1 MVVSVSAG
9 ARGILRIVS
18 TPSTTRDFTYLDAP
32 GPIAFAHRGGAAT
45 APENT
50 MAAFA
55 QAIAAGY
62 RYVETDVHA
71 TADGKVV
78 VFHDATL
85 DRVTGQRGRI
95 AQLPWTAVSAA
106 RVHGTEPIPLLEDVL
121 GTWPHVRFNIDVKAG
136 PAVGPLADVLRRT
149 NAIGRVGITSFSD
162 RRLRRIRALLGPKL
176 CTALGPREVLR
187 LRNASWW
194 GRPGAGATP
203 GVPCVQIPIRFGLT
217 LTDRRLVDHAHACG
231 LAVHVW
237 TIDDPAVMNGLLDL
251 GVDGIMTDR
260 IGALREVYEARG
272 LWAA

>member
-1 MVVSVSAG
+1 VT
-9 ARGILRIVS
+9 
-18 TPSTTRDFTYLDAP
+18 TPSTTRDFAYLDGPA
-32 GPIAFAHRGGAAT
+32 PIAFAHRGGAAT

-62 RYVETDVHA
+62 RYVETDIHA

-85 DRVTGQRGRI
+85 DRVTGRRGRI
-95 AQLPWTAVSAA
+95 AQLPWHALRSA

-121 GTWPHVRFNIDVKAG
+121 GAWPDARFNIDIKAG
-136 PAVGPLADVLRRT
+136 GAVEPLAEVLRRT
-149 NAIGRVGITSFSD
+149 NAIRRVGITSFSD
-162 RRLRRIRALLGPKL
+162 RRLRRIRGLLGPKL

-194 GRPGAGATP
+194 GRPGAGVTP

-217 LTDRRLVDHAHACG
+217 LADQRLVDYAHACG

-237 TIDDPAVMNGLLDL
+237 TIDEPRVMNRLLDL